1 MTIVK
6 DGTTYDGV
14 ITDVSSMADESNG
27 LFKIKAELPEANS
40 LSTGSTVKVTVT
52 SERAENV
59 MTVLQFISVLEEHPG
74 DSWIKKYI
82 FPGVMLLSLWEMISC
97 GSADGFYILDVEN
110 LRLHQILF
118 TKGINN
124 DLSVT
129 RWY

>member
-1 MTIVK
+1 ME
-6 DGTTYDGV
+6 GTDCFCC
-14 ITDVSSMADESNG
+14 N
-27 LFKIKAELPEANS
+27 
-40 LSTGSTVKVTVT
+40 LSVCW
-52 SERAENV
+52 RN
-59 MTVLQFISVLEEHPG
+59 IPG

-82 FPGVMLLSLWEMISC
+82 FPGVMVLSLWEMISC

-124 DLSVT
+124 DLPMT